1 MYQKQKRLAMNREFH
16 AEIDVIEIKRFSWF
30 CDGEGREKKVVK
42 IAVKIPQVI
51 ENTYRKNVR
60 FSPLH
65 DVHENKRVKPF
76 SPRCC

>member
-1 MYQKQKRLAMNREFH
+1 MSLKLKDLAGSAMVR
-16 AEIDVIEIKRFSWF
+16 VVK
-30 CDGEGREKKVVK
+30 KKVVK